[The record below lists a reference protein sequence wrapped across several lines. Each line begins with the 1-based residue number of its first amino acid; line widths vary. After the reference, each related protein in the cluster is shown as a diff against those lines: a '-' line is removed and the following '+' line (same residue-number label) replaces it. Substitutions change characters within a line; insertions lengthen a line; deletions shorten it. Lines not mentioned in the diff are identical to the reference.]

1 MNNQKNHKADKD
13 YSEKFIPT
21 KENLKKVKK
30 AFDDSREKSI
40 NKKNKPDTYFEVK

>member
-21 KENLKKVKK
+21 KKNLKKPKK
-30 AFDDSREKSI
+30 
-40 NKKNKPDTYFEVK
+40 T